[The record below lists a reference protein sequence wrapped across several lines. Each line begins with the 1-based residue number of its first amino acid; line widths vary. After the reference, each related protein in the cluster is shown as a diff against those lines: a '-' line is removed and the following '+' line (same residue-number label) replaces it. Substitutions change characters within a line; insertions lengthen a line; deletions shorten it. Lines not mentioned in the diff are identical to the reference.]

1 MEIEA
6 FKDAAGN
13 KCFDELALDTI
24 KLLSLPIF
32 NDHLEG
38 AFSQVAL
45 LKDDM
50 RNHMGLPLLSVLI
63 EVRYGLRR
71 SELASATFRP
81 SQQLLRRFDS
91 LMYEQA

>member
-24 KLLSLPIF
+24 RLLSPIF